1 MNLTKESIEEDR
13 KAKDLHDVVR
23 TPGTEGDLRARGH
36 GGCRPSSPDQSP
48 SQYRLACREPV
59 RVGYAMSVQQ
69 PRQSDEAL
77 MRRVAEHYHRT
88 FRESQVAQD
97 YLRGC
102 GLTDPEMLRAFQIG
116 YGDGSLLRMLDAGT
130 RARLRYLG
138 LISQRGGELFGGCVI
153 FPLTDPAG
161 GMVGIHG
168 RNVTGGQSCYLT
180 GSDRAVFHWQAMRGS
195 TEVILTDGVL
205 DALTLYQEGFRN
217 AAAIGTVGGLTPES
231 LDLLSR
237 YRVQRVLICLTGHAA
252 GENPAGAIVA
262 ALRRLGISAA
272 EAPFRNSEGPNALL
286 MSLGPERA
294 AEVFRS
300 QFAEARRRLRT
311 CTTAIGERGAFEAQP
326 PPVGIAVR
334 EGEAPRPDAS
344 MPPPATSPAKP
355 EVTRAEGSGFL
366 VKFPARTYR
375 VRGLKENNL
384 HQLRVN
390 VRVDGNERMHVET
403 LDLYGQR
410 SRSGWLREAAREI
423 GVPEDDL
430 IPELHALIE
439 TLEGLRLTLRK
450 RNDEAPPKMEM
461 PDQER
466 EAALQALRDP
476 SLVESILADFE
487 RAGFVGETGPLTVG
501 YLAAV
506 SRLLDE
512 PLGIFVM
519 SRSGAGK
526 TSLQE
531 AICRFMPEESVVRY
545 TRITEQALFY
555 KGEGS
560 LLNKVLAVD
569 EERGAADA
577 TYSLRILQSAQQL
590 TIGATRTDPH
600 SGKLVT
606 QEYSVRGPV
615 AIFLT
620 TASPDVLDPETR
632 SRFVQVSIDES
643 AAQTRRILERQ
654 RTMDTVEGLV
664 RRREAEAIRRK
675 HHNMQR
681 LLRPLAVVNPF
692 APLLSYPD
700 DRLQMRREQRKYLT
714 LIKAVALL
722 HQYQRDVK
730 RQRVGDDVIEY
741 VEVEP
746 QDITL
751 ANRLAR
757 EVLGNSLDDLASH
770 TRDLLRQ
777 LVRIAAAGARCFTR
791 EDVRRQ
797 TGWSYWSVREHLA
810 HLLKMEYVVL
820 KGGGNG
826 KRMTYELLFD
836 GDPDEDRRYL
846 AGLVEVEGNGAACGT
861 VRDGDPKVELNAAQ
875 PVPDK
880 KPGPCGLPRKGSP
893 DGERS

>member
-1 MNLTKESIEEDR
+1 MP
-13 KAKDLHDVVR
+13 A
-23 TPGTEGDLRARGH
+23 PA
-36 GGCRPSSPDQSP
+36 SS
-48 SQYRLACREPV
+48 A
-59 RVGYAMSVQQ
+59 
-69 PRQSDEAL
+69 
-77 MRRVAEHYHRT
+77 
-88 FRESQVAQD
+88 
-97 YLRGC
+97 
-102 GLTDPEMLRAFQIG
+102 
-116 YGDGSLLRMLDAGT
+116 
-130 RARLRYLG
+130 
-138 LISQRGGELFGGCVI
+138 
-153 FPLTDPAG
+153 
-161 GMVGIHG
+161 
-168 RNVTGGQSCYLT
+168 
-180 GSDRAVFHWQAMRGS
+180 
-195 TEVILTDGVL
+195 
-205 DALTLYQEGFRN
+205 
-217 AAAIGTVGGLTPES
+217 
-231 LDLLSR
+231 
-237 YRVQRVLICLTGHAA
+237 
-252 GENPAGAIVA
+252 
-262 ALRRLGISAA
+262 
-272 EAPFRNSEGPNALL
+272 
-286 MSLGPERA
+286 
-294 AEVFRS
+294 
-300 QFAEARRRLRT
+300 
-311 CTTAIGERGAFEAQP
+311 
-326 PPVGIAVR
+326 
-334 EGEAPRPDAS
+334 
-344 MPPPATSPAKP
+344 AKP

-366 VKFPARTYR
+366 VRFPARTYR

-390 VRVDGNERMHVET
+390 VRIDGNERMHVET

-450 RNDEAPPKMEM
+450 RNDEAPAKMEM

-487 RAGFVGETGPLTVG
+487 RVGFVGETGPVTVG

-531 AICRFMPEESVVRY
+531 AICRFIPEESVVRY

-600 SGKLVT
+600 SEKLVT

-643 AAQTRRILERQ
+643 ATQTRRILGRQ
-654 RTMDTVEGLV
+654 RAMDTVEGLV

-681 LLRPLAVVNPF
+681 LLRPLPVVNPF

-714 LIKAVALL
+714 LIKAIALL

-746 QDITL
+746 QDVTL
-751 ANRLAR
+751 TNRLAR

-777 LVRIAAAGARCFTR
+777 LVKIAAAGARCFTR

-846 AGLVEVEGNGAACGT
+846 AGLVEVEGIGAACGT
-861 VRDGDPKVELNAAQ
+861 VRDGDPKVEVDAVQ
-875 PVPDK
+875 PVRDGNA
-880 KPGPCGLPRKGSP
+880 GPCGPPRKGSR
-893 DGERS
+893 DGQRS